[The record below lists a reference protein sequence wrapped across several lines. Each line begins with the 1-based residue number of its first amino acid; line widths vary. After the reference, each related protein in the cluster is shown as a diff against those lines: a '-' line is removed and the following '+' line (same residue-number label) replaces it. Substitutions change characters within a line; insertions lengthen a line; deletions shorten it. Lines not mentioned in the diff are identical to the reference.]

1 MSFTDVLRHAA
12 RLPAMKRIMAL
23 AGVALALAGG
33 LALAGC
39 APRADRASHGSTQP
53 GPAVQNQPAPPAQTG
68 PDTSS
73 VDSDLSGIDAQLGGI
88 DSDLSAAAK
97 APDDAD

>member
-1 MSFTDVLRHAA
+1 
-12 RLPAMKRIMAL
+12 MKKIMAL
-23 AGVALALAGG
+23 AGVALALASA

-39 APRADRASHGSTQP
+39 APRADRASHSTNSSILQQ
-53 GPAVQNQPAPPAQTG
+53 GPAVPNQPAQADPNTG
-68 PDTSS
+68 SDTSA
-73 VDSDLSGIDAQLGGI
+73 VDADLNGIDTQLGGI

>member
-1 MSFTDVLRHAA
+1 
-12 RLPAMKRIMAL
+12 MKKIMAL
-23 AGVALALAGG
+23 AGVGLALAGA

-39 APRADRASHGSTQP
+39 APRADRASHGTPASSTVQP
-53 GPAVQNQPAPPAQTG
+53 GPAAPVQNQPAPPAQPGTPAG
-68 PDTSS
+68 PGTSS
-73 VDSDLSGIDAQLGGI
+73 VDSDLKRVDAQLGDI